1 MQQSVAY
8 PQSPTIVNDDSRH
21 SSNTSGQR
29 FTGNVS
35 LGHTRVRVC
44 DTFTVMM
51 MWVRLAL
58 AIKKEARS

>member
-1 MQQSVAY
+1 MQQAVIY
-8 PQSPTIVNDDSRH
+8 PQILQIVNNDSRH
-21 SSNTSGQR
+21 SSGNGQR
-29 FTGNVS
+29 FTGTVS

-58 AIKKEARS
+58 AIKKETRHD

>member
-21 SSNTSGQR
+21 SSTSGQR

-44 DTFTVMM
+44 ATFTVMM

-58 AIKKEARS
+58 AIKKETRA